1 MQDLAHAHTHT
12 ENTQAR
18 LNMIVIVIVI
28 IIIIIFQEFSL
39 NFCMFRQVFVFLGY
53 FAHSRR
59 GQYFVYLMFTV
70 RCFVFFYFEIF
81 VPATTIA
88 RTSCRRLASSI

>member
-28 IIIIIFQEFSL
+28 IIIIILQEFSL

-59 GQYFVYLMFTV
+59 AQYFVYLMFTV
-70 RCFVFFYFEIF
+70 RYFVFFYFEIF

-88 RTSCRRLASSI
+88 RTTCRRLASSI